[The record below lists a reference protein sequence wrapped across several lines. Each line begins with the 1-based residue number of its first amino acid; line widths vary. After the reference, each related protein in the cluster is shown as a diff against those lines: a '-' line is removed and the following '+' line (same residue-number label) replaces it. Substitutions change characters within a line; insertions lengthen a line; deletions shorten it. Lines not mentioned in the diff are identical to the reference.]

1 MMHSYSSDENSLLPI
16 RALVHE
22 FSNGDLLVTVEGG
35 ISHVGAV
42 GLSLPRPSLS
52 LPGRKRA
59 STSLFTIPGHREDEL
74 VKEMSDL
81 IVAATGRTVVLVAGI
96 HFPKLQ
102 RDDLGRLQKEWRKLA
117 LQIAKGLEINK
128 SLEFAP

>member
-1 MMHSYSSDENSLLPI
+1 MHYYSSDEKSLFPI

-52 LPGRKRA
+52 LPGRQRA

-74 VKEMSDL
+74 VKEMSDM
-81 IVAATGRTVVLVAGI
+81 IVAATGRIVVLVAGI
-96 HFPKLQ
+96 HFPGLQ
-102 RDDLGRLQKEWRKLA
+102 REDIGGLQREWRKLA
-117 LQIAKGLEINK
+117 QQIAKAFKAEAGDV
-128 SLEFAP
+128 